1 MTGASVLFHRRLK
14 SERTMGVMQ
23 FTYLVANKTR
33 IGGWQ
38 VAVRDGEDAKLGAID
53 GELQRQLTKL
63 HADGWTFV
71 STAATDNTLTVIFN
85 KVV

>member
-1 MTGASVLFHRRLK
+1 
-14 SERTMGVMQ
+14 MQ
-23 FTYLVANKTR
+23 YTYLVANKTR

-38 VAVRDGEDAKLGAID
+38 VAVRDGEDAKLDAIE

-71 STAATDNTLTVIFN
+71 SMAATENTLTVVFS
-85 KVV
+85 KVM